1 MSQNSAGAG
10 AGACSPSAA
19 MGSFACLRDG
29 NGWAMCNWGDWVD
42 MGGVAAGTACRGAD
56 GSAALVA
63 L

>member
-1 MSQNSAGAG
+1 
-10 AGACSPSAA
+10 

-42 MGGVAAGTACRGAD
+42 MGGVAAGTTCRGAD